1 MPTIHTASD
10 GECEHHLTLT
20 CLVDSPV
27 PPLNPYF
34 VLRDGWCSGVWSD
47 AIVAE
52 LNRTRPDAQFEDL
65 AESFGE
71 VGINKD
77 GRMVI
82 SPEFPR
88 SRVLSLKLSN
98 YAYLAGGIAVP

>member
-1 MPTIHTASD
+1 MRLLMAIST
-10 GECEHHLTLT
+10 
-20 CLVDSPV
+20 DSPV

-34 VLRDGWCSGVWSD
+34 LLRDGWCSGVWSD

-52 LNRTRPDAQFEDL
+52 LARVRPDARFEEL
-65 AESFGE
+65 SESFGSMTY
-71 VGINKD
+71 NKD

-88 SRVLSLKLSN
+88 TRVLSLKLAN
-98 YAYLAGGIAVP
+98 YAFLSGGIAV

>member
-1 MPTIHTASD
+1 MELMADMCSI
-10 GECEHHLTLT
+10 
-20 CLVDSPV
+20 DSPV

-34 VLRDGWCSGVWSD
+34 ILRDGWCSGVWSD
-47 AIVAE
+47 AIVRALKE
-52 LNRTRPDAQFEDL
+52 ARPDARFEDL

-82 SPEFPR
+82 SPEFPK

-98 YAYLAGGIAVP
+98 YAYLAGGVAVS

>member
-1 MPTIHTASD
+1 MHIIMP
-10 GECEHHLTLT
+10 CLTDTNRRCLT
-20 CLVDSPV
+20 KQTDSPV

-34 VLRDGWCSGVWSD
+34 MLRDGWCSGVWSD
-47 AIVAE
+47 TIVTE
-52 LNRTRPDAQFEDL
+52 LNKARPSARFEEL

-71 VGINKD
+71 VGFNKD

-88 SRVLSLKLSN
+88 SRALSLKLSN
-98 YAYLAGGIAVP
+98 YAYLAGGIALP